1 MGETLG
7 IKCFRLLSL
16 LVFLFSK
23 VFIFSYSYPFS
34 SSFLLF
40 TLPRRFNDFFRDVAI
55 LFSRKKIFDSRFNT
69 FEIQMQLNKSMV
81 NISWLT
87 FILFSY
93 CFTFVQ
99 YHFANRFS
107 SINDR
112 VIWIYFQEARYRVDP
127 ECVSVR
133 FGVAILLYRSKDWKS
148 SKIRNW
154 ELFSL
159 DVRLMA
165 IR

>member
-69 FEIQMQLNKSMV
+69 FEIQMQLNKSMRIMV
-81 NISWLT
+81 NFYT
-87 FILFSY
+87 PFSY

-99 YHFANRFS
+99 YHFVDRLS
-107 SINDR
+107 SMNDR
-112 VIWIYFQEARYRVDP
+112 VIWIYFEEARYRVDP
-127 ECVSVR
+127 ECVSIR

>member
-69 FEIQMQLNKSMV
+69 FEIQMQLNKSMHIMV
-81 NISWLT
+81 NFYT
-87 FILFSY
+87 LFSY

-99 YHFANRFS
+99 YHFVDRLS

-112 VIWIYFQEARYRVDP
+112 VIWIYFEEARYRVDP
-127 ECVSVR
+127 ECVSIR

>member
-69 FEIQMQLNKSMV
+69 FEIQMQLNKSMHIMV
-81 NISWLT
+81 NFYT
-87 FILFSY
+87 PFSY

-99 YHFANRFS
+99 YHFVDRLS

-112 VIWIYFQEARYRVDP
+112 VIWIYFEEARYRVDP
-127 ECVSVR
+127 ECVSIR